1 MCNLYSN
8 FAIQTSMAKAF
19 AAKRDKAGNLPP
31 LPGIFPDQMAPV
43 IRVHEDGRC

>member
-8 FAIQTSMAKAF
+8 FAIQASMAKAF

-31 LPGIFPDQMAPV
+31 LPNIFPDQMAPV
-43 IRVHEDGRC
+43 VRMHEDERC